1 MKKAIILLLLLV
13 FATASFSQQTVQMRS
28 LSQADYL
35 QKSKKQKKIAW
46 ILLGS
51 GAALA
56 ITAAVIPSKL
66 TDEGV
71 PGVIWDDK
79 YSNDWSLLIL
89 PGTVAMLS
97 SIPFFIASSKN
108 KKRARAASAFV
119 IMEKAPVL
127 QHAMIRNHSF
137 PAVGVRI
144 SL

>member
-1 MKKAIILLLLLV
+1 MKKVIILPLLLAL
-13 FATASFSQQTVQMRS
+13 AITSFSQQVVQKKS
-28 LSQADYL
+28 LTQTNYL

-71 PGVIWDDK
+71 PGVIWDDQ

-89 PGTVAMLS
+89 PGTVGMLS

-108 KKRARAASAFV
+108 KKRARAASVFV
-119 IMEKAPVL
+119 NMEKAPVL
-127 QHAMIRNHSF
+127 RQATIMNRSF
-137 PAVGVRI
+137 PALGIRI